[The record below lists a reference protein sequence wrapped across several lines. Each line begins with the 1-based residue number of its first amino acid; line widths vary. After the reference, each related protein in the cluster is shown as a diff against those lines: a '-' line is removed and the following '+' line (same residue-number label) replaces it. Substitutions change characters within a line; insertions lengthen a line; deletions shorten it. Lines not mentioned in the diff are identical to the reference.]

1 MPNCGSWPCGW
12 ATKIAATTSTG
23 TPPALE
29 SFLADYREKTS
40 FNRKILDHLLHDAF
54 SDDEQTGAEADL
66 VLDPDPQPEL
76 IEAVLSKYHFR
87 DVKQAYKNLMAL
99 SEEKIR
105 FLSTRRC
112 RHFLAAIAA
121 QLLEE
126 VGATADPD
134 AALVN
139 LDQVSDSLGGKGVL
153 WELFSFNPPSLRLY
167 VELCAYSPHLSGI
180 LTSNPGMLDG
190 LMDSLVLD
198 RLPSREGLQETLKE
212 LCWAAE
218 DIEPILHSFKNDQQ
232 LRVGVRDLLGKEDI
246 QATTGVLS
254 DIAEVCLAQIAA
266 DRVPEAHGQV
276 RPPADRRRP
285 AGGRTLRHGDPGP
298 GQVRRPRDELP

>member
-1 MPNCGSWPCGW
+1 M
-12 ATKIAATTSTG
+12 
-23 TPPALE
+23 
-29 SFLADYREKTS
+29 
-40 FNRKILDHLLHDAF
+40 
-54 SDDEQTGAEADL
+54 
-66 VLDPDPQPEL
+66 
-76 IEAVLSKYHFR
+76 
-87 DVKQAYKNLMAL
+87 
-99 SEEKIR
+99 
-105 FLSTRRC
+105 
-112 RHFLAAIAA
+112 
-121 QLLEE
+121 
-126 VGATADPD
+126 
-134 AALVN
+134 N
-139 LDQVSDSLGGKGVL
+139 LDQVSESLGGKGVL

-167 VELCAYSPHLSGI
+167 VESVRVQPAPVGI

-198 RLPSREGLQETLKE
+198 RLPSREGLQETLEE

-266 DRVPEAHGQV
+266 TEYQKLTAKFGRPQIGAGPRAGEA
-276 RPPADRRRP
+276 
-285 AGGRTLRHGDPGP
+285 LRHGDRGP

>member
-1 MPNCGSWPCGW
+1 MGYQNVPER
-12 ATKIAATTSTG
+12 
-23 TPPALE
+23 PALE
-29 SFLADYREKTS
+29 AFLSDYREKTS

-54 SDDEQTGAEADL
+54 GDDHAADAEADL
-66 VLDPDPQPEL
+66 VLDPDPQTEL
-76 IEAVLSKYHFR
+76 TETVLGKYRFR
-87 DVKQAYKNLMAL
+87 DVKQAYRNLMAL

-112 RHFLAAIAA
+112 RHFLAGIASS
-121 QLLEE
+121 LLKE

-139 LDQVSDSLGGKGVL
+139 LDRVSESLGGKGVL

-167 VELCAYSPHLSGI
+167 VELCAYSPHLSNI
-180 LTSNPGMLDG
+180 LISNPGMIDG

-198 RLPSREGLQETLKE
+198 RLPTRDGLRETLKE

-232 LRVGVRDLLGKEDI
+232 LRVGVRDLLGKEDV

-254 DIAEVCLAQIAA
+254 DIAEACLAQIAA
-266 DRVPEAHGQV
+266 TEYQKLVAKFGRPQIGEGPRVGEPCDMAILAMGKF
-276 RPPADRRRP
+276 
-285 AGGRTLRHGDPGP
+285 GGRK
-298 GQVRRPRDELP
+298 